1 MKKQC
6 ISLFSGAAMLLAMM
20 VVAGSASP
28 AYGVDKEVIQLQTMV
43 QSLQQQMARMQ
54 QSFDEQMGVMKHLV
68 EQSTDNINKVSEAM
82 DKVNTTVR
90 EQQQANGGRADQ
102 LSTQIQA
109 MHDSVD
115 ELKARLDKVSSQLDQ
130 IKSAQTDLPS
140 AQAAAPGAD
149 GQPGATGAPAAP
161 PADALYNNALRD
173 YTAGKYD
180 LAQQEFNDYLKY
192 YPDTELA
199 GNSQFYLADIMYKQG
214 DYKGAIAA
222 YNVVLERYPDGN
234 KSPAAQLKKA
244 YAYLELGQR
253 TEGVRELN
261 SLVTRYPRSLEAQ
274 QAKERLKHL
283 GPASAARSPRG

>member
-1 MKKQC
+1 MKTQR
-6 ISLFSGAAMLLAMM
+6 ISLFSGAAMLLALMLA
-20 VVAGSASP
+20 VGSASP

-54 QSFDEQMGVMKHLV
+54 QSFDERMGVMQHLV
-68 EQSTDNINKVSEAM
+68 EQSTDNINKVTAAI
-82 DKVNTTVR
+82 DKVNATVR
-90 EQQQANGGRADQ
+90 EQQQEAGGRNDQ

-109 MHDSVD
+109 LHDSVD
-115 ELKARLDKVSSQLDQ
+115 ELKARLDKASTQLDA

-140 AQAAAPGAD
+140 AQAAAIGEN
-149 GQPGATGAPAAP
+149 GQPGAPAAAAPPAAP
-161 PADALYNNALRD
+161 PPDVLYNNALRD
-173 YTAGKYD
+173 YTGGKYD
-180 LAQQEFNDYLKY
+180 LSEQEFNDYLKY
-192 YPDTELA
+192 YPNTELA
-199 GNSQFYLADIMYKQG
+199 GNAQFYLADIMYKQG

-244 YAYLELGQR
+244 YAFLELGQR

-274 QAKERLKHL
+274 QAKERLKRL
-283 GPASAARSPRG
+283 GPASPRG

>member
-1 MKKQC
+1 MKTQR
-6 ISLFSGAAMLLAMM
+6 ISLFSGAAMLLALMLA
-20 VVAGSASP
+20 VGSASP

-54 QSFDEQMGVMKHLV
+54 QSFDERMGVMQHLV
-68 EQSTDNINKVSEAM
+68 EQSTDNINKVTAAI
-82 DKVNTTVR
+82 DKVNATVR
-90 EQQQANGGRADQ
+90 EQQQEAGGRNDQ

-109 MHDSVD
+109 LHDSVD
-115 ELKARLDKVSSQLDQ
+115 ELKARLDKASTQLDA

-140 AQAAAPGAD
+140 AQAAATGAN
-149 GQPGATGAPAAP
+149 GQPGAPAATAPPAAP
-161 PADALYNNALRD
+161 PPDVLYNNALRD
-173 YTAGKYD
+173 YTGGKYD
-180 LAQQEFNDYLKY
+180 LSEQEFNDYLKY
-192 YPDTELA
+192 YPNTELA
-199 GNSQFYLADIMYKQG
+199 GNAQFYLADIMYKQG

-244 YAYLELGQR
+244 YAFLELGQR

-274 QAKERLKHL
+274 QAKERLKRL
-283 GPASAARSPRG
+283 GPASPRG

>member
-1 MKKQC
+1 MKTQR
-6 ISLFSGAAMLLAMM
+6 ISLFSGAAMVLALM
-20 VVAGSASP
+20 VAAGSASP

-68 EQSTDNINKVSEAM
+68 EQSTDNVNKVSTAM
-82 DKVNTTVR
+82 DKVNATVR
-90 EQQQANGGRADQ
+90 EQQEAAGGRTEQ

-109 MHDSVD
+109 LHDSVD
-115 ELKARLDKVSSQLDQ
+115 ELKARMAKMSDQLDQ

-140 AQAAAPGAD
+140 AQAAATGEN
-149 GQPGATGAPAAP
+149 GQPGAPAAP
-161 PADALYNNALRD
+161 QAPPADVLYNNALRD

-180 LAQQEFNDYLKY
+180 LAAQEFNDYLKY
-192 YPDTELA
+192 YPNNELA

-234 KSPAAQLKKA
+234 KTPAAQLKKA
-244 YAYLELGQR
+244 YAFLELGQR
-253 TEGVRELN
+253 TQGVRELN

-274 QAKERLKHL
+274 QAKERLKRL
-283 GPASAARSPRG
+283 GPASPRG

>member
-1 MKKQC
+1 
-6 ISLFSGAAMLLAMM
+6 
-20 VVAGSASP
+20 V
-28 AYGVDKEVIQLQTMV
+28 
-43 QSLQQQMARMQ
+43 
-54 QSFDEQMGVMKHLV
+54 
-68 EQSTDNINKVSEAM
+68 
-82 DKVNTTVR
+82 
-90 EQQQANGGRADQ
+90 
-102 LSTQIQA
+102 
-109 MHDSVD
+109 
-115 ELKARLDKVSSQLDQ
+115 
-130 IKSAQTDLPS
+130 
-140 AQAAAPGAD
+140 
-149 GQPGATGAPAAP
+149 
-161 PADALYNNALRD
+161 LYNNALRD

-283 GPASAARSPRG
+283 GPASTARSPRG